1 MENINFFQKDDL
13 YDLNN
18 NLNNIYNSNNNNN
31 IINTSSTQNIDDG
44 TQVDIKIPKPYPI
57 AINENKKYNNK
68 IHNNNSKKQNK
79 NLNEQKVSNN
89 LNYKN
94 ITNKINDF
102 NLKVIDFNPQEIE
115 INKINNL
122 EESIDLINKLKEK

>member
-13 YDLNN
+13 FDLNN

-44 TQVDIKIPKPYPI
+44 TQVDIKIPKPYPK

-68 IHNNNSKKQNK
+68 IENNNLKKQGRRCHCC
-79 NLNEQKVSNN
+79 
-89 LNYKN
+89 
-94 ITNKINDF
+94 
-102 NLKVIDFNPQEIE
+102 
-115 INKINNL
+115 
-122 EESIDLINKLKEK
+122 